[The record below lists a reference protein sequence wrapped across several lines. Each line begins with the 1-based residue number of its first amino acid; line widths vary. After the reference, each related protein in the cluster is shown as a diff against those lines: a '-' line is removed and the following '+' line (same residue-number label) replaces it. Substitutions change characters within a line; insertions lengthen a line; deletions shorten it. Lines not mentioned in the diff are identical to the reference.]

1 MTVAHHEISLPQV
14 GATIALN
21 INGIIII
28 LGLFTL
34 VHFLQYFSVVRS
46 PSCFYIS
53 LKPFNTFIGDGD
65 ETMLVKLNKQMNAW

>member
-28 LGLFTL
+28 LGLLIL
-34 VHFLQYFSVVRS
+34 VHFPQYFSVVRS